1 MVKKKD
7 NFNDIIFILFF
18 LKKKKKLLLMVK
30 CDNYIYIEKK
40 IVNYLFQGIIK
51 KYINGINGKIL

>member
-7 NFNDIIFILFF
+7 NFNDIILIPLS
-18 LKKKKKLLLMVK
+18 LKKKKKPLLMVK

-40 IVNYLFQGIIK
+40 TVNYSSQGIIK
-51 KYINGINGKIL
+51 KSINGINGKIP